1 LVEFKGGEVEGWLG
15 GGGVP
20 IPSQLGL
27 WDCSS
32 ISCELWGTTI
42 FIAACC
48 LCSYNV
54 KSEAYKHTS
63 EWAYI

>member
-54 KSEAYKHTS
+54 
-63 EWAYI
+63 